1 LSSRASS
8 RDASAPCLTSKTAT
22 PRRAVSGRPRSF
34 PSPADASAALPRARY
49 GTGGVNKKT
58 CCLPALSPFAP
69 IARRVRRADAARDA
83 DLRPPPTS
91 NPPSITQDLDIELSK
106 PTRRALLPASA
117 ADNSSDRSED
127 TGIEATDALPAEDAR
142 QAVLRKAVP
151 RKPVPEL
158 DLQTTPSGSDE
169 ESPALTPK
177 AAKAAAK
184 AAKKADKAPS
194 KTANGTEE
202 VAVRQRPTNNQLLYV
217 LQDARPRFPP
227 RLMLPTGP
235 TNTRVGFGSVHRD
248 VPRIPTSRDVI
259 TPPLLLSWGSNDKH

>member
-1 LSSRASS
+1 MSDLEDGNATARGKRSSAVVSIAGR
-8 RDASAPCLTSKTAT
+8 RE
-22 PRRAVSGRPRSF
+22 RRA
-34 PSPADASAALPRARY
+34 PAS
-49 GTGGVNKKT
+49 K
-58 CCLPALSPFAP
+58 
-69 IARRVRRADAARDA
+69 
-83 DLRPPPTS
+83 
-91 NPPSITQDLDIELSK
+91 DLDIELSK